1 VYIEIYSSFGSTG
14 SAYIIIKRE
23 KKMKRLIQ
31 LFIGII
37 VLANIVVLPLAQAA
51 DMDAMGNAK
60 KAKAMFDKAIALI
73 EREGL
78 IRALYE
84 FNTRKEYVDG
94 DIHMMVVSEDG
105 VVFAYSLDPGLIGVN
120 YTTVKSENRETGEIY
135 SFQDALADMEKAG
148 DDATEIAWKWMNPVK
163 NEVEQ
168 KRAYTKRVHDTKS
181 DLRVTFYVGAAYF
194 VPLDK

>member
-1 VYIEIYSSFGSTG
+1 
-14 SAYIIIKRE
+14 
-23 KKMKRLIQ
+23 MKGLIQ
-31 LFIGII
+31 LFMGII
-37 VLANIVVLPLAQAA
+37 ILANFAVLPVAQAA

-105 VVFAYSLDPGLIGVN
+105 IVFANSLDPGLIGVN
-120 YTTVKSENRETGEIY
+120 YTTVKSENQETEKIY

-148 DDATEIAWKWMNPVK
+148 EDATEISWKWMNPVK
-163 NEVEQ
+163 NEVQE
-168 KRAYTKRVHDTKS
+168 KHAYTKRINDPS
-181 DLRVTFYVGAAYF
+181 SNFRVTFYVGTAYF
-194 VPLDK
+194 IPLDK